1 MNTPDTSPSGNIHGM
16 PLAAL
21 LGIGPQ
27 ELTNIHGFSPKVKR
41 EDTALIGIRAID
53 PTEREVIKQSGIHV
67 FTMREIDERGIGE
80 VMREVLDIVN
90 DGTAGFHLSF
100 DLDGLDPEIAPGVG
114 TPVRGGINFR
124 EAHTLMEMIAD
135 NGRMVGL
142 EMVELNPILD
152 NHNTT
157 GELAVDLIL
166 SSLGQSIL

>member
-1 MNTPDTSPSGNIHGM
+1 
-16 PLAAL
+16 
-21 LGIGPQ
+21 
-27 ELTNIHGFSPKVKR
+27 
-41 EDTALIGIRAID
+41 
-53 PTEREVIKQSGIHV
+53 
-67 FTMREIDERGIGE
+67 MREIDERGIGE